1 MKRLSATLVLLALI
15 VSPTLLPGCNG
26 KSVYESMSGEDIYRR
41 LCETCHGPEGRAMTG
56 VANSYAGKRKLWT
69 EEKLLAFVDNPQGY
83 RSKMPHLVTSSKLV
97 MPPLSR
103 SVPPEARKR
112 LVEHVLQMMEALE
125 PD

>member
-1 MKRLSATLVLLALI
+1 MNRLSATLVLLALI

-41 LCETCHGPEGRAMTG
+41 LCATCHGPEGRAMTG

-69 EEKLLAFVDNPQGY
+69 KEKLLAFVDDPKGY
-83 RSKMPHLVTSSKLV
+83 RSKMPHLMTSSKLV
-97 MPPLSR
+97 MPALSR

-112 LVEHVLQMMEALE
+112 LVEHVLLMMEALE
-125 PD
+125 SE